1 MNKLSKNCTTVQF
14 NDFDSRKISTSLLD
28 HFKSC
33 QSKAK
38 KTPQRQQTLLGMFN
52 RKRKLSEE
60 GTSNEGSAQLTVD
73 SDVDVSDTEDTRA

>member
-1 MNKLSKNCTTVQF
+1 MILIPDQQDVIFKCLLLSCT
-14 NDFDSRKISTSLLD
+14 LLY
-28 HFKSC
+28 HFKLC

-38 KTPQRQQTLLGMFN
+38 KTPQRQQTLLGMLN

-73 SDVDVSDTEDTRA
+73 SDVDVSDTEDTRAQ